1 MISEPQT
8 DAVEQGHAP
17 GPRKRSDILRHFLR
31 RDKTPVAILIVAAI
45 VGTLAGLLGVAF
57 EKAVDWVQH
66 LRLSGLGFFGDYWIL
81 LWPLTFV
88 VSAGLAMFGYY
99 LVHRFAPEASGSGI
113 PEIEGALEE
122 LRPVRWW
129 RVIPVK
135 FFGGMGT
142 LGAGM
147 VLGREGPTV
156 QMGANVG
163 KMMVD
168 IFRLRS
174 AEARHSLLATGAA
187 AGLSAAFNAPLAGI
201 LFIIEEMRLQ
211 FRYSL
216 ISIKAVF
223 IGVIMS
229 SIVFRIFNGEGAVI
243 EVGKL
248 ASAPLNTL
256 WLYLVLGMVFGI
268 VGVCFNAL
276 IFRTQDMFARLHGG
290 NLRKVLIIGG
300 VLGGMCGI
308 LGLIHSEV
316 TGGGFALI
324 PLAAAGKYSLGVLLL
339 VFIVRVVTTLLC
351 FASGAPGGIFAPMLA
366 LGTLLGTVF
375 GTVALAMFP
384 QYGIEPATFAIA
396 GMGALFAASVR
407 APLTGIVLVLEMTDN
422 YQLILPMIITCLG
435 ATLLAQF
442 LGGKPLYSAILTR
455 TLQRQEQQNALK
467 NSPETGG
474 EGINRQDESAK
485 TAHN

>member
-1 MISEPQT
+1 MMSEQQT
-8 DAVEQGHAP
+8 ESVAMR
-17 GPRKRSDILRHFLR
+17 GPHKRSEILRRFLR

-45 VGTLAGLLGVAF
+45 VGTVAGLLGVAF

-66 LRLSGLGFFGDYWIL
+66 MRLSGLGFFSDYWIL

-88 VSAGLAMFGYY
+88 VSALLAMFGYY

-156 QMGANVG
+156 QMGANIG

-229 SIVFRIFNGEGAVI
+229 SIVFRIFNGERAVI

-248 ASAPLNTL
+248 ANAPLNTL
-256 WLYLVLGMVFGI
+256 WLYLVLGMVFGV
-268 VGVCFNAL
+268 VGVGFNAL
-276 IFRTQDMFARLHGG
+276 IFRTQDMFARVHGG

-300 VLGGMCGI
+300 LLGGMCGI
-308 LGLIHSEV
+308 LGLIQPEAA
-316 TGGGFALI
+316 GGGFALI
-324 PLAAAGKYSLGVLLL
+324 PLAAAGKYTLGMLLFI
-339 VFIVRVVTTLLC
+339 FIVRVVTTLLC

-366 LGTLLGTVF
+366 LGTLLGTAF
-375 GTVALAMFP
+375 GSASLAMFP

-422 YQLILPMIITCLG
+422 YQLILPMIVTCLG

-455 TLQRQEQQNALK
+455 TLQRQERESAAK
-467 NSPETGG
+467 ASEDSAG
-474 EGINRQDESAK
+474 ESINRQDGDGK